1 MARDS
6 TGEFGPP
13 RPLTSSGLWSSRP
26 RWSPDGQWIVFEA
39 RGSDLRLVRSSGG
52 ESRSLFSA
60 VETGALMAEGVMAE
74 WSSDSR
80 TLYYQL
86 LDSGGGWSI
95 RAIPIHGGRSRT
107 LLKID
112 DPTRPYADQ
121 FATDDR
127 RLYFTLS
134 SFESDAWMLTLKLN

>member
-1 MARDS
+1 
-6 TGEFGPP
+6 
-13 RPLTSSGLWSSRP
+13 
-26 RWSPDGQWIVFEA
+26 
-39 RGSDLRLVRSSGG
+39 
-52 ESRSLFSA
+52 
-60 VETGALMAEGVMAE
+60 MAE

-80 TLYYQL
+80 SLYYQL
-86 LDSGGGWSI
+86 LDPEGGWSI
-95 RAIPIHGGRSRT
+95 RTIPIHGGPSRA

-134 SFESDAWMLTLKLN
+134 SFESDIWLLTLKPN